1 MYTLHPIDTDHS
13 LQKSGLMSFP
23 EHRITHFNL
32 GTARHWSCKFYT
44 WSPTNPPRLACG
56 FHYLIGCYLP
66 CLSAKDLEVLQEK
79 ALPVWVLYDFTWI
92 APALKEENKQMKH
105 CSNPPQKKNHAPAT
119 PRYGVLQNLAL
130 YTGHS
135 TKYHSQNPKL
145 FILEQNK
152 RKFSRGMRGDS

>member
-92 APALKEENKQMKH
+92 APKGREQTNETLLKSPSKEKSRSRHPTIWCTSKFGIVYWTLHQISFTE
-105 CSNPPQKKNHAPAT
+105 PQI
-119 PRYGVLQNLAL
+119 V
-130 YTGHS
+130 HS
-135 TKYHSQNPKL
+135 GT
-145 FILEQNK
+145 EQAQIFTWDE
-152 RKFSRGMRGDS
+152 R